1 MSFVKL
7 TATAATIAFPVS
19 VPAVPV
25 PLSVLSMAPGLVAFP
40 VAISVAVSVAVP
52 VFTIA
57 VAVAR
62 EVVAIAAVAVCKKNE
77 GKSNGEYTLRF
88 SSWGGSV
95 ASLVQVYE
103 ARTMA
108 GRADSELASCKK

>member
-1 MSFVKL
+1 
-7 TATAATIAFPVS
+7 
-19 VPAVPV
+19 
-25 PLSVLSMAPGLVAFP
+25 MAPRLVAFP
-40 VAISVAVSVAVP
+40 VAVPVAVSVAVP
-52 VFTIA
+52 VFTVA

-108 GRADSELASCKK
+108 GRADSELASCKNERESRCEKVHGMASSSVIGIKAG